1 MTPPG
6 GRRAP
11 QARPPGRRVVLA
23 GLLLVLV
30 GTAFRWWQV
39 QGTWFFY
46 DDLYFVQRAVEEP
59 LSWSYLVE
67 PYNGHLMPA
76 GALLT
81 WVNARIDPMAYGW
94 PAAEIV
100 FFFAVAGLGMLRLLV
115 RLFGAR
121 WAVLV
126 PLVAFLFSPI
136 LIPAT
141 IWWAAAVN
149 QGPMLIAI
157 IFALTSFVAY
167 LRDPRWPAL
176 AATFAWMT
184 VGLLFVERTLVG
196 FPMLWLVALLYFTAG
211 SLPQRLGELWRRYRP
226 AVIAQLVAVAVYLAL
241 YVPFALNFDAGS
253 VRSRPLFG
261 VLRDLAGVAFPV
273 GVSGGPLDWRVS
285 GVTQSEAHPSQ
296 LLLVL
301 SWVVLGT
308 IVLASAMTRRQGLRA
323 WLIPLASLL
332 ANVALISVSRAIY
345 FGSEIAL
352 DYRFQTE
359 SALTVALA
367 LGLAFLPVPGAR
379 QSAEP
384 RPDATW
390 SITTPSWVVVSAAVF
405 LATSA
410 ASTASYP
417 LRDLGATSPEAY
429 YRNVE
434 AGLRADPDV
443 ELLNRTTPE
452 WLWAPLAYP
461 TNTYLHMFRMVTPDV
476 PATSTVTDGGTIVD
490 QTGRFRSILFEP
502 ARAQLENVDRDG
514 CFGQATDTTS
524 RWRLDGPVLG
534 PDWYLRL
541 RYDAPVATDA
551 TISVG
556 DREVDVHLEA
566 GEHTLV
572 TAGPGSYE
580 IVDVQLEDD
589 APEVCLQR
597 IEIGSV
603 SPGA

>member
-11 QARPPGRRVVLA
+11 QGRSSGRRVVLA
-23 GLLLVLV
+23 GLVLV
-30 GTAFRWWQV
+30 AAATAFRWWQV

-46 DDLYFVQRAVEEP
+46 DDLYFVQRALEES
-59 LSWSYLVE
+59 LSWSYLVK

-81 WVNARIDPMAYGW
+81 WVNAQIDPMSYGW

-100 FFFAVAGLGMLRLLV
+100 FFFAVAGIGMLRLLL

-126 PLVAFLFSPI
+126 PLTAFLFSPI

-167 LRDPRWPAL
+167 LRAPRWPAL
-176 AATFAWMT
+176 TATFAWMA

-211 SLPQRLGELWRRYRP
+211 PLPDRLRELWRRYRA
-226 AVIAQLVAVAVYLAL
+226 AVVVQVAVVAVYLAL

-273 GVSGGPLDWRVS
+273 GVTGGPLHWQVS

-301 SWVVLGT
+301 SWAVLGT
-308 IVLASAMTRRQGLRA
+308 IVLASAMTRRHGLRA

-359 SALTVALA
+359 SALAVALA

-384 RPDATW
+384 RPATW
-390 SITTPSWVVVSAAVF
+390 GITTPTWAVVSAAVF
-405 LATSA
+405 LTISV
-410 ASTASYP
+410 ASTADYP
-417 LRDLGATSPEAY
+417 LRHLTTTSPESY

-434 AGLRADPDV
+434 DGLRADPGV
-443 ELLNRTTPE
+443 ELLNRTTPD

-461 TNTYLHMFRMVTPDV
+461 TNTYLHMFRMVTADV
-476 PATSTVTDGGTIVD
+476 PASSTVTDGGTIVD
-490 QTGRFRSILFEP
+490 DTGRFRSIAFDP
-502 ARAQLENVDRDG
+502 ARAQLEHVGADG
-514 CFGQATDTTS
+514 CFGKATDATS

-534 PDWYLRL
+534 PDWYLQM
-541 RYDAPVATDA
+541 RYDAPVAADA

-556 DREVDVHLEA
+556 DRDVHVHLEA
-566 GEHTLV
+566 GRHMLV
-572 TAGPGSYE
+572 TAAPGSYST
-580 IVDVQLEDD
+580 IGVLLEDG
-589 APEVCLQR
+589 APGVCLER

-603 SPGA
+603 SPGP